1 MGYVDTSKGVSVD
14 KGAIQMM
21 VKDDMRAILL
31 IVLLIFV
38 LSITGCSS
46 LNATEMGKK
55 AREVEEALCPL
66 QTAKNLDNT
75 IDNLFDLIPIIAW
88 DPVCR
93 EE

>member
-1 MGYVDTSKGVSVD
+1 
-14 KGAIQMM
+14 MM
-21 VKDDMRAILL
+21 VRDEMRAIGLIALILL
-31 IVLLIFV
+31 VLV
-38 LSITGCSS
+38 MTGCGSF
-46 LNATEMGKK
+46 NATEAGKK

>member
-1 MGYVDTSKGVSVD
+1 
-14 KGAIQMM
+14 MM
-21 VKDDMRAILL
+21 VRDEMRAIGLIALILL
-31 IVLLIFV
+31 VLV
-38 LSITGCSS
+38 MTGCGSF
-46 LNATEMGKK
+46 NATEAGKK

-88 DPVCR
+88 DPVCQ

>member
-1 MGYVDTSKGVSVD
+1 
-14 KGAIQMM
+14 MM
-21 VKDDMRAILL
+21 VRNEMRAIGLIALILL
-31 IVLLIFV
+31 VLV
-38 LSITGCSS
+38 MTGCGSF
-46 LNATEMGKK
+46 NATEAGKK